1 MSKGQKRLTSFWGG
15 PSVSEEGTEAKRLKS
30 GLRSTQQVSE
40 LGPLKPSAIDLL
52 MRAAKV
58 KKPSV
63 MPRAPGGKGS
73 RVMAVDSRKGVGTL
87 HKFFK
92 SRT

>member
-1 MSKGQKRLTSFWGG
+1 VLK
-15 PSVSEEGTEAKRLKS
+15 EESEAKRLKS

-40 LGPLKPSAIDLL
+40 LGPLKPSAIDVL
-52 MRAAKV
+52 MKAAKV
-58 KKPSV
+58 RKPSV
-63 MPRAPGGKGS
+63 MPRAPGGRSG
-73 RVMAVDSRKGVGTL
+73 RVKAADSCKGVGTL